1 MPATRP
7 QRIVKRAVMALAVV
21 LLLLN
26 GYVVSYVG
34 MFWLAGRGSWSLGTV
49 GRLQTTVF
57 EPIRSY
63 SQHEYPGTDL
73 LTDMS
78 GWAHLR
84 GSGNPMTWRE
94 YRDAQ
99 NQSREN
105 HSR

>member
-1 MPATRP
+1 MPPSRTR
-7 QRIVKRAVMALAVV
+7 RIVRRTVMALAVV
-21 LLLLN
+21 LLLLLLLN

-49 GRLQTTVF
+49 GRLQTTAF

-78 GWAHLR
+78 GWANL
-84 GSGNPMTWRE
+84 
-94 YRDAQ
+94 
-99 NQSREN
+99 
-105 HSR
+105 